1 MSKAAMTA
9 LPYTGDFK
17 PTSVPGCQIWLDGA
31 DPAGTGV
38 APANGASLSTWV
50 NKGLTST
57 SFALFTT
64 NSGTNPT
71 FSANFQNGKG
81 SVAFNS
87 SNAFRSSFAFNLSTR
102 TVFIVCKQN
111 IAEFCGI
118 MGLSAANNDSVS
130 STTGIAFQASEGAW
144 YFSWLYNIFNPSN
157 QILYANSSPNTGY
170 YLYTGTSAIATPLN
184 IYEEV
189 FSSNYEQTFVNGTA
203 GQTFTTTTTPG
214 SSTQIYV
221 GARWA
226 STGAGSSFNG
236 NILEVIIY
244 STALTQTQ
252 RQSVEGYL
260 AWKWG
265 IQSSLPQ
272 FVPTSVGG
280 TQLWLDGADIT
291 TQTFSGAN
299 ITAWNDKSGNNYH
312 MNQRP
317 GVPSGYSTEY
327 PRAGTAING
336 KSTIYFG
343 PYVGLKR
350 SNNLNGVRNLYWVG
364 RISNSGGSGY
374 YFLFGQDTYYEWHAN
389 QYSPSNRMLWDLYTS
404 AELRNSTASLYTL
417 DANAAVNTTFG
428 NIYYPSNSSI
438 SILSVSGITGSS
450 TLYQGICYD
459 RNGTHVGWCGDLAE
473 VLVYSTALTNTQ
485 HQQVEG
491 YLAWKWGMQAQLPI
505 THPYYGAAPT
515 VHPYGAV
522 APTGPN
528 ALGITR
534 APAVTALVPT
544 VKRGMTSLSYN
555 GAFKPTSI
563 TGCSLWLDAADATTI
578 TGTTSITAW
587 RDKSGNNNNAIFT
600 GTNPSYVAA
609 SNVVITANQNQHF
622 TIPAAAIAT
631 STGTGSLFMVYGDQQ
646 TGASY
651 QAAWGTANPGSRFYQ
666 QLQGG
671 SDTPYAVN
679 GPFTPSGTIVAALN
693 TTNTI
698 LYNMN
703 YTYGSSTG
711 DLRINGKTLSSTYG
725 GTPTPSG
732 ALTISGTGWG
742 VVANL
747 RIYEVIICKGT
758 SVLTTS
764 QIQQIEGYLAWKWGL
779 QSSLPQSLAPA
790 FTNPTTIPGCILW
803 LDATDPLGTGVQ
815 PANGTTLTTW
825 KDKSP
830 SNFPFTSVGSVYN
843 TTAVNG
849 LPGMT
854 LSTNFIGYD
863 PGSAQNNW
871 QEVFALG
878 LWTGGSTFNSYNGFV
893 TTSVDSDGGAQGGI
907 LFIGNA
913 GSTVWWGP
921 GNTYVQ
927 QIING
932 TQTGSAFPAIQT
944 PFIARTFSATA
955 VNLRGL
961 RFGIDRTWTDR
972 IWIGFISEVICY
984 NTTLTA
990 SQRLQ
995 VEGYLAWKWGSQA
1008 SLVNTHTYYSATPI
1022 HTYVS
1027 AAPVGASLRAPAVAA
1042 LVPTPSKATTATTKP
1057 GYLPF
1062 YQVTSNDWTTSWLP
1076 YLQKL
1081 SATNTGATASS
1092 TLGTITG
1099 TSVGFYVSSF
1109 LAPNGLIYL
1118 ADNAN
1123 NPMGVITPTANGGT
1137 YSSTTVTGVG
1147 PATQY
1152 GDNYKGGGLA
1162 SNGIIYLVPFGA
1174 PGIGTINTNTNVFT
1188 TNPFNVNPGSA
1199 AVAGGV
1205 SGPDGN
1211 IYCAPYVNLSQL
1223 FYFTPGANTI
1233 NSFAISATVRYNK
1246 PFLAPNGKIYCLG
1259 STKIVGVIDPIARTF
1274 TEVGTAANQQYG
1286 FMVLGGNGVVYAF
1299 PQNASG
1305 IGTLNLT
1312 TNVIT
1317 ANVIAGGT
1325 GYYGG
1330 ILGPDGNIYLYQSGA
1345 GNIGVLNTKTNTLS
1359 VLTSTSIGYICAVL
1373 APNGNIYLGASSV
1386 IVFSGVSLIPTLN
1399 FCLTPYLNNGANRF

>member
-9 LPYTGDFK
+9 LPYTAAFK
-17 PTSVPGCQIWLDGA
+17 PTSVPGCQMWLDGA

-38 APANGASLSTWV
+38 APANGTTVSSWV
-50 NKGLTST
+50 DKSGNG
-57 SFALFTT
+57 
-64 NSGTNPT
+64 NSGTAGGT
-71 FSANFQNGKG
+71 GAAYSSSQKALLFG
-81 SVAFNS
+81 S
-87 SNAFRSSFAFNLSTR
+87 LT
-102 TVFIVCKQN
+102 
-111 IAEFCGI
+111 
-118 MGLSAANNDSVS
+118 
-130 STTGIAFQASEGAW
+130 
-144 YFSWLYNIFNPSN
+144 
-157 QILYANSSPNTGY
+157 
-170 YLYTGTSAIATPLN
+170 ATP
-184 IYEEV
+184 E
-189 FSSNYEQTFVNGTA
+189 A
-203 GQTFTTTTTPG
+203 GGQRTFTTGNYYTTPYTAAPANETCFVVFSMPVLGFGFMITSHTCNGRSFGTPLFNGTTASLAGGVICASWGVTAYIPLTTSTIYIGELITSSGNQYGTVNGGTLAGPVAQSYNAGTTTDIG
-214 SSTQIYV
+214 GFIALNGYY
-221 GARWA
+221 
-226 STGAGSSFNG
+226 FNG
-236 NILEVIIY
+236 YIYEIICY
-244 STALTQTQ
+244 NSVLSTNQ

-312 MNQRP
+312 MNQLTAT
-317 GVPSGYSTEY
+317 SGQITGSAAY
-327 PRAGTAING
+327 PTAGTAING
-336 KSTIYFG
+336 KSTVNFS
-343 PYVGLKR
+343 PQAGLKQ

-374 YFLFGQDTYYEWHAN
+374 YFLFGQDTYYDWHAN
-389 QYSPSNRMLWDLYTS
+389 PYSPSNRMLWDLYTS
-404 AELRNSTASLYTL
+404 AELRNATASLYTL

-428 NIYYPSNSSI
+428 NINYTSHSSI

-450 TLYQGICYD
+450 SLYQGICYD
-459 RNGTHVGWCGDLAE
+459 RNTHVGWCGDLAE

-544 VKRGMTSLSYN
+544 VKRAMTSLSYN

-671 SDTPYAVN
+671 SDTPYSVN
-679 GPFTPSGTIVAALN
+679 GPFTPSGTIVSALN

-1233 NSFAISATVRYNK
+1233 NSFSISATIRYSK

-1259 STKIVGVIDPIARTF
+1259 STKIVGVIDPIGRTF